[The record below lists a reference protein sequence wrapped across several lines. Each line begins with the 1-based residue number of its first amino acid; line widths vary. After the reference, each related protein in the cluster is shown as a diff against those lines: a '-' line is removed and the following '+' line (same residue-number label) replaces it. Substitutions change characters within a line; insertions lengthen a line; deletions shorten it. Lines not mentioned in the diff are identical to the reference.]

1 MKQNAIIF
9 SEYRFKD
16 LKEDTFGQK
25 LKKAKLIAR
34 YNQNELANLVG
45 LSKSSINDLKAG
57 TQTHLTK
64 FNLLKLHKYLDK
76 NLVMNDYFSFVLNQK
91 LILKEIL
98 NKYSIKELSK
108 ILNVHESTIN
118 KWYYESCQISVYNFN
133 ILKNYITKD

>member
-1 MKQNAIIF
+1 MYTYFEYIIP
-9 SEYRFKD
+9 
-16 LKEDTFGQK
+16 
-25 LKKAKLIAR
+25 KLIAR

-45 LSKSSINDLKAG
+45 LSKSYINDLKAG

-64 FNLLKLHKYLDK
+64 VNLLKLHKYLDK

-108 ILNVHESTIN
+108 ILKVH
-118 KWYYESCQISVYNFN
+118 
-133 ILKNYITKD
+133 